1 MLQYYVEHSPKPNQ
15 NHIMKK
21 VIQIISLIA
30 VLSSV
35 TTATRAQIV
44 VWSAENFTNDPV
56 GPYGA
61 VVDFQ
66 GGENLAMNIVTP
78 GEGGGS
84 SQACEITFSP
94 NQPNINFQTT
104 GVPYPA
110 SGNTNTFLAAYTL
123 EFDMQVTGANLSPAT
138 GIQVSLFP
146 NQTGPNGYAV
156 FGPNLLLPGT
166 VTSVFVAGAGY
177 QHYSIP
183 LSNFN
188 NGGVTIATT
197 TNFSFGFG
205 DVAYPANLGGIPI
218 TVDID
223 SLQITMNTN
232 PPPPPRPTLNVLAAK
247 PAMRIF
253 QKASDAVY
261 TQEGI
266 GTVDLNQSWVGVATP
281 SAPVS
286 YAITFQDF
294 DTVAN
299 YTMNVQLCPGGNPD
313 SPYTVYES
321 ANDLLW
327 TITSGGGASGFTTF
341 VGFKTNSP
349 ANAMG
354 AETNVVL
361 ATMTTGSTNGRGTWT
376 LTFTNDTDGSVTAP
390 DGTKGY
396 FSMDPSVPPQFVNPL
411 TILFGTSA
419 GATGG
424 FGQFTDISSIAITNV
439 VDGNEY
445 DDFTMDDV
453 LNTSLWDPNFSRDN
467 PAFHNDAGAVIL
479 VSNNTPSYWVNW
491 NIPDD
496 GYGLGTKASLEG
508 GTNVWF
514 SPDYYGSG
522 TGTSNSIPSLMGQTQ
537 KWTLIPGVCL
547 PTVDGTAGGT
557 PSKTGF
563 FRLSNPPPAQ

>member
-1 MLQYYVEHSPKPNQ
+1 
-15 NHIMKK
+15 MKK
-21 VIQIISLIA
+21 PFPSISILSLIA
-30 VLSSV
+30 VLGGL
-35 TTATRAQIV
+35 TTAAHAQLV
-44 VWSAENFTNDPV
+44 VWSADNFTNDPV

-61 VVDFQ
+61 FVDFQ
-66 GGENLAMNIVTP
+66 GGETLDMNIVTP

-84 SQACEITFSP
+84 SQALEITFTP

-104 GVPYPA
+104 TVPYPA
-110 SGNTNTFLAAYTL
+110 IGNTNAFLSAYTL
-123 EFDMQVTGANLSPAT
+123 SFDMQVIGANLSPAT

-146 NQTGPNGYAV
+146 NQPGPNGYAV
-156 FGPNLLLPGT
+156 FGSNLLLPGT
-166 VTSVFVAGAGY
+166 VTNVFVAGAGY
-177 QHYSIP
+177 QHYEIP
-183 LSNFN
+183 LSSFN

-205 DVAYPANLGGIPI
+205 DVAYPANLGGVPI

-223 SLQITMNTN
+223 NLQITMLTN
-232 PPPPPRPTLNVLAAK
+232 APPPPPPTNKLLVAK
-247 PAMRIF
+247 PGLRIF

-266 GTVDLNQSWVGVATP
+266 GTVDLNQSWVGSATP
-281 SAPVS
+281 STPVS

-313 SPYTVYES
+313 SPYTVYAS
-321 ANDLLW
+321 ANDFLW
-327 TITSGGGASGFTTF
+327 TITSGGGAGGFTTY

-349 ANAMG
+349 SNAMG

-361 ATMTTGSTNGRGTWT
+361 ATVTTTSTNGRGTWT
-376 LTFTNDTDGSVTAP
+376 LTFTNDTDGFVTAP

-396 FSMDPSVPPQFVNPL
+396 FSIDPSVPPQFANPL

-424 FGQFTDISSIAITNV
+424 YGQFTDIGRIAITNV
-439 VDGNEY
+439 AGVNE
-445 DDFTMDDV
+445 DDAFTKDDV
-453 LNTSLWDPNFSRDN
+453 LDTTLWDPNFSRDN

-479 VSNNTPSYWVNW
+479 VSSNTPSYWVNW

-496 GYGLGTKASLEG
+496 GFGLETKASLNS

-514 SPDYYGSG
+514 APGYYGSG
-522 TGTSNSIPSLMGQTQ
+522 TGATNSIPSLMGSKL
-537 KWTLIPGVCL
+537 KWTLVPTACL
-547 PTVDGTAGGT
+547 PTVDGTVGGI

-563 FRLSNPPPAQ
+563 FRLSNPPPTQ